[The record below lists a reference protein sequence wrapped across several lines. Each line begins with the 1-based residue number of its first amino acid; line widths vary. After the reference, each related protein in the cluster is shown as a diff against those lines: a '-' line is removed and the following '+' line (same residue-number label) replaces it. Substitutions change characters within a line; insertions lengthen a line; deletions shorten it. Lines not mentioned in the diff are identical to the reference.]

1 MHIVELHQKINA
13 HFGTAP
19 KNQCTFWNFPE
30 KSMHRTGSG
39 ALIFGIDADL
49 VRGGVFSLF
58 FGLNLSCILILV
70 HHPLNKI
77 NECTGRRGVHWK
89 PLILRGGYYFY
100 NGEPVFWGSSNV
112 YWYLLL
118 LLTWPTPFWGR
129 KTQQVHRFFG
139 NMSMDL
145 QARYLTCT
153 PILRVPQV
161 ASIGYIY
168 LWFNKNIILYLQK
181 PNTEQK
187 CQASHPPPRY
197 MLLVRNS

>member
-58 FGLNLSCILILV
+58 FGLNLSCVLILV

-77 NECTGRRGVHWK
+77 NECTGRRGVH
-89 PLILRGGYYFY
+89 
-100 NGEPVFWGSSNV
+100 
-112 YWYLLL
+112 
-118 LLTWPTPFWGR
+118 
-129 KTQQVHRFFG
+129 
-139 NMSMDL
+139 
-145 QARYLTCT
+145 
-153 PILRVPQV
+153 
-161 ASIGYIY
+161 
-168 LWFNKNIILYLQK
+168 
-181 PNTEQK
+181 
-187 CQASHPPPRY
+187 
-197 MLLVRNS
+197 